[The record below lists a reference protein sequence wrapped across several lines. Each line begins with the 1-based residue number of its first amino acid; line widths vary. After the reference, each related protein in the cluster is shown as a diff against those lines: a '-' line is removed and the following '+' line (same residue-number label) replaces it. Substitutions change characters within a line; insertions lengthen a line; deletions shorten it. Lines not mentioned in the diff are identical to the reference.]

1 MLTISLKKRPLSR
14 YLKDYKHSQTHCC
27 QCGKLLGR
35 MVLAL
40 RGKIINKEA
49 IAAMVEPIDD
59 HLWLDIQQ
67 DLSALCRFCSEVTYK
82 TQATHFDIMAFKQY
96 LFEQTEMS
104 HSSIREYIVR
114 LVRLDEMLVVHH
126 ASTKFT
132 VSQWQTADELP
143 LPVDSNYRIALRK
156 YYQFLAWQNN

>member
-1 MLTISLKKRPLSR
+1 MLTTSLKKRPLSR

-27 QCGKLLGR
+27 QCGKQLGR

-59 HLWLDIQQ
+59 TLWLDIQR

-96 LFEQTEMS
+96 LFEQTEMN
-104 HSSIREYIVR
+104 HSSIREYVVR
-114 LVRLDEMLVVHH
+114 LVRLDEMLAEHPS
-126 ASTKFT
+126 AKS
-132 VSQWQTADELP
+132 VSQWPIDDALP
-143 LPVDSNYRIALRK
+143 ATVDNNYRIALRK
-156 YYQFLAWQNN
+156 YHQFLTWQNN